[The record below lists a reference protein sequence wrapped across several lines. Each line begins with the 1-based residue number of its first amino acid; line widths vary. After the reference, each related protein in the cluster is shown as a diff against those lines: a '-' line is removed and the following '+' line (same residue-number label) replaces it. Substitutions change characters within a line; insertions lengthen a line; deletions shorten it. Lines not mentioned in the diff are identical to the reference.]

1 MMTISYLPD
10 DICRL
15 ITRRLTDSL
24 ESGGVL
30 WQQPWQAASEY
41 GLPQHALTGQ
51 PFSGI
56 NVLLLWQTMLQRQ
69 LISNRW
75 LTGDDLRALGG
86 CVVKG
91 EKPTTIVRYRPSMSL
106 MRVINLEQCEGLPAE
121 LQPGCPLPPRPAP
134 GFAAVQQLVT
144 ASGIPVVHRSGIVP
158 VYRSLHDRIELPG
171 CQDYA
176 ESTQYW
182 HDLLHQLVHASGHP
196 SRLNRFGLTTRSEWD
211 ESREQWVTALGAAF
225 LAALT
230 GVRGNLVYPDNTI
243 LWEHALGS
251 DPWWL
256 FQAANDARRAM
267 DYLQDRRQQ
276 LPSQVELWQQMATVL
291 LSEHYGL
298 PLNDTMLE
306 YDEVVQRHIDEG
318 ITPLMAIS
326 ALARIYHWERR
337 DQPEGRL
344 FPEELGQA
352 SEALALFSSQPSCL
366 NYSRI
371 PATEPADTC
380 EPDRSSQ
387 SERLLLPPV
396 ASDRSCEDE
405 DNDPSDD
412 NVVELPL
419 AATYREPN
427 PHKQAFIRLF
437 NQIAPHENRWQVFC
451 DFVHM
456 AACSLYNALL
466 QNDEFEADYMQR
478 IKRYSREDAFRLS
491 RLLSEVIMG
500 LEYEAG
506 DFLGAVFM
514 ALELG
519 NGQVGQY
526 FTPFPVSHMM
536 ARMKLAEGLARLGSG
551 EHEYIT
557 VSDPDCGAGGMIIA
571 MYQTMLE
578 AGFNP
583 QQQMLAFCVDIDPVA
598 AMMTYI
604 QLSLLGVPAVVTV
617 GNSLT
622 NVMSQKMVTPMYH
635 LGFWQFKR
643 QRQEAEDEIAMR
655 KAS

>member
-1 MMTISYLPD
+1 MMTLSYLPD

-24 ESGGVL
+24 ESG
-30 WQQPWQAASEY
+30 WAPWQAASEY

-75 LTGDDLRALGG
+75 LTGDELRALGG
-86 CVVKG
+86 WVVNG
-91 EKPTTIVRYRPSMSL
+91 EKPTTIVRYQPSMSL
-106 MRVINLEQCEGLPAE
+106 IRVINLEQCEGLPTE

-134 GFAAVQQLVT
+134 GFTAVQQLVT
-144 ASGIPVVHRSGIVP
+144 ASGIPVVHRSGIMP
-158 VYRSLHDRIELPG
+158 VYRPWHDRIELPV
-171 CQDYA
+171 QRDYV
-176 ESTQYW
+176 EDSQYW
-182 HDLLHQLVHASGHP
+182 HDLLHQLVYATGHP
-196 SRLNRFGLTTRSEWD
+196 SRLNRFGLTTRSELD
-211 ESREQWVTALGAAF
+211 EAREQWVTALGAAF
-225 LAALT
+225 VAALT
-230 GVRGNLVYPDNTI
+230 GVRGNSVYPDNTVP
-243 LWEHALGS
+243 WEHALGS

-256 FQAANDARRAM
+256 FQVANDARRAM

-276 LPSQVELWQQMATVL
+276 LPTQVELWQQIATVL

-318 ITPLMAIS
+318 ITPLMAVS
-326 ALARIYHWERR
+326 ALARIYHWERH

-352 SEALALFSSQPSCL
+352 SEALALFASQPSYL
-366 NYSRI
+366 NYARI
-371 PATEPADTC
+371 PVTEPADTG
-380 EPDRSSQ
+380 EPDRSSH
-387 SERLLLPPV
+387 SEWLLLPPV
-396 ASDRSCEDE
+396 ASDRGYADE
-405 DNDPSDD
+405 DNDPPDD
-412 NVVELPL
+412 NVVALPL

-466 QNDEFEADYMQR
+466 QNEEFEADYMQR
-478 IKRYSREDAFRLS
+478 VKRYSREDAFRLS
-491 RLLSEVIMG
+491 RLLSEVITG
-500 LEYEAG
+500 LEYAVG
-506 DFLGAVFM
+506 DFLGAIFM

-519 NGQVGQY
+519 HDRAGQY

-536 ARMKLAEGLARLGSG
+536 ARMQFTEGLTKLGSG

-557 VSDPDCGAGGMIIA
+557 VSDPACGAGGMIIA
-571 MYQTMLE
+571 MHQTLLE

-622 NVMSQKMVTPMYH
+622 HVMSQQMVTPMYH

-643 QRQEAEDEIAMR
+643 QRQEAEDEIVMR
-655 KAS
+655 KAG

>member
-1 MMTISYLPD
+1 RSD
-10 DICRL
+10 Q
-15 ITRRLTDSL
+15 
-24 ESGGVL
+24 E
-30 WQQPWQAASEY
+30 
-41 GLPQHALTGQ
+41 TG
-51 PFSGI
+51 
-56 NVLLLWQTMLQRQ
+56 
-69 LISNRW
+69 
-75 LTGDDLRALGG
+75 
-86 CVVKG
+86 
-91 EKPTTIVRYRPSMSL
+91 
-106 MRVINLEQCEGLPAE
+106 
-121 LQPGCPLPPRPAP
+121 PAP
-134 GFAAVQQLVT
+134 GFTAVQQLVT
-144 ASGIPVVHRSGIVP
+144 ASGIPVVHRSGIMP
-158 VYRSLHDRIELPG
+158 VYRPWHDRIELPV
-171 CQDYA
+171 QRDYV
-176 ESTQYW
+176 EDSQYW
-182 HDLLHQLVHASGHP
+182 HDLLHQLVYATGHP
-196 SRLNRFGLTTRSEWD
+196 SRLNRFGLTTRSELD
-211 ESREQWVTALGAAF
+211 EAREQWVTALGAAF
-225 LAALT
+225 VAALT
-230 GVRGNLVYPDNTI
+230 GVRGNSVYPDNTVP
-243 LWEHALGS
+243 WEHALGS

-256 FQAANDARRAM
+256 FQVANDARRAM

-276 LPSQVELWQQMATVL
+276 LPTQVELWQQIATVL

-318 ITPLMAIS
+318 ITPLMAVS
-326 ALARIYHWERR
+326 ALARIYHWERH

-352 SEALALFSSQPSCL
+352 SEALALFASQPSYL
-366 NYSRI
+366 NYARI
-371 PATEPADTC
+371 PVTEPADTG
-380 EPDRSSQ
+380 EPDRSSH
-387 SERLLLPPV
+387 SEWLLLPPV
-396 ASDRSCEDE
+396 ASDRGYADE
-405 DNDPSDD
+405 DNDPPDD
-412 NVVELPL
+412 NVVALPL

-466 QNDEFEADYMQR
+466 QNEEFEADYMQR
-478 IKRYSREDAFRLS
+478 VKRYSREDAFRLS
-491 RLLSEVIMG
+491 RLLSEVITG
-500 LEYEAG
+500 LEYAVG
-506 DFLGAVFM
+506 DFLGAIFM

-519 NGQVGQY
+519 HDRAGQY

-536 ARMKLAEGLARLGSG
+536 ARMQFTEGLTKLGSG

-557 VSDPDCGAGGMIIA
+557 VSDPACGAGGMIIA
-571 MYQTMLE
+571 MHQTLLE

-622 NVMSQKMVTPMYH
+622 HVMSQQMVTPMYH

-643 QRQEAEDEIAMR
+643 QRQEAEDEIVMR
-655 KAS
+655 KAG

>member
-1 MMTISYLPD
+1 MTLSYLPD

-24 ESGGVL
+24 ENGWMP
-30 WQQPWQAASEY
+30 WQQPWLAGSEY
-41 GLPQHALTGQ
+41 GLPQQALTGK

-56 NVLLLWQTMLQRQ
+56 NVLLLWQAMQQRQ

-75 LTGDDLRALGG
+75 LTGDELRALGG
-86 CVVKG
+86 WVVNG
-91 EKPTTIVRYRPSMSL
+91 EKPTTIVRYRPAMSL
-106 MRVINLEQCEGLPAE
+106 MRIINLEQCAGLPAE

-134 GFAAVQQLVT
+134 GFAAVQPLVM

-158 VYRSLHDRIELPG
+158 VYRPLHDRIELPVRR
-171 CQDYA
+171 DYV
-176 ESTQYW
+176 EDSQYW
-182 HDLLHQLVHASGHP
+182 HDLLHQLVCATGHP
-196 SRLNRFGLTTRSEWD
+196 SRLNRFGLTARSEWD
-211 ESREQWVTALGAAF
+211 DRREQGVTALGSAF
-225 LAALT
+225 VAALT
-230 GVRGNLVYPDNTI
+230 GVRGNPVYPDSVAPWGQT
-243 LWEHALGS
+243 LRA

-256 FQAANDARRAM
+256 FQVANDARRAM
-267 DYLQDRRQQ
+267 DYLQHRRQQ
-276 LPSQVELWQQMATVL
+276 LPTRVGLWQQMATVL

-298 PLNDTMLE
+298 PLDDTMLGC
-306 YDEVVQRHIDEG
+306 DAVVQRHIDGG

-326 ALARIYHWERR
+326 ALARIYEWDRC
-337 DQPEGRL
+337 DQSEGRL
-344 FPEELGQA
+344 FPEELGPA

-366 NYSRI
+366 NYYRV
-371 PATEPADTC
+371 PVTEQADTD
-380 EPDRSSQ
+380 EPDT
-387 SERLLLPPV
+387 LLQPEQLSPPV
-396 ASDRSCEDE
+396 ASETGCEDE
-405 DNDPSDD
+405 DNDPTDD
-412 NVVELPL
+412 NVVALPL

-456 AACSLYNALL
+456 SACSLYNALL
-466 QNDEFEADYMQR
+466 QNEEFEADYMQR
-478 IKRYSREDAFRLS
+478 VKRYSREDACRLS

-500 LEYEAG
+500 LEYAVG
-506 DFLGAVFM
+506 DFLGAIFM

-519 NGQVGQY
+519 HDQAGQY

-536 ARMKLAEGLARLGSG
+536 AKMRLAEGLPMLASG
-551 EHEYIT
+551 EREYIT
-557 VSDPDCGAGGMIIA
+557 VSDPACGAGGMIIA
-571 MYQTMLE
+571 MHQALLE
-578 AGFNP
+578 AGFHP

-617 GNSLT
+617 GDSLT
-622 NVMSQKMVTPMYH
+622 NVMSQQMVTPMYH

-655 KAS
+655 KAG